1 MNVFNRLV
9 IILLILVAMLAIPL
23 ALIFPEQAEN
33 VLRYM
38 ADVIRANLAW
48 LSTLPAT
55 TQMGVRVLL
64 IVCGGIVFLIS
75 LLFLILEVV
84 RFRRKTVRLKNGS
97 GELMMDGIA
106 GHLAYHVD
114 LLADVARVRPE
125 VVSKGKSV
133 EVSLYVETAPEVSI
147 PAKAAEVK
155 ETVRK
160 VVEEQLGLQLKGEV
174 KVVVK
179 PVSYPKPSPVRSGS
193 QARRRPKQPAMPAP
207 QGEPPVAERVP
218 SEGLEPFEAA
228 PGEETRPEQSE
239 RVPRE
244 GWQAPLEASEPAH
257 AGGTQTIEVKGP
269 NPRDA

>member
-1 MNVFNRLV
+1 VNVFNRLV

-38 ADVIRANLAW
+38 ADVIQANLAW

-64 IVCGGIVFLIS
+64 IVSGGIVFLIG
-75 LLFLILEVV
+75 LLFLILEVI

-155 ETVRK
+155 EKVRK

-174 KVVVK
+174 KVVIK

-207 QGEPPVAERVP
+207 QGEPPV

-228 PGEETRPEQSE
+228 PGEETRPEQS
-239 RVPRE
+239 E

-269 NPRDA
+269 DPKGFRPNP